1 MGIGLFTYDPVGEMT
16 AVNAHAAT
24 VLKQPKV
31 AVTAPGLDLWL
42 IAALIFV
49 TIVLLIFIFTI

>member
-1 MGIGLFTYDPVGEMT
+1 MT
-16 AVNAHAAT
+16 AVNALAAT

-31 AVTAPGLDLWL
+31 AVTAHGMDIWL